1 MSQDPSARRAAIRRL
16 FEARSIAVVG
26 ASADLRK
33 LSAWPLNSLRVLGYR
48 GQAYAVNPAREEVL
62 GWPSVKR
69 VQDLPD
75 GVDAALIVLPAAAAL
90 EAAEACAARGIKA
103 LCVVAQGFG
112 EAGEEGRRM
121 EARLCALAAEH
132 GLAVCGPNSN
142 GLSNVRAGYA
152 LSFAP
157 ILQIPGKAK
166 PGDVAIVSQSG
177 GMVSTLIHKLGECGL
192 GISKTVT
199 CGNEAV
205 LVLADYLDMLADDDE
220 TSVIVVFLET
230 IRDASRLR
238 AALARCR
245 ANGKRVVA
253 LKIGESESGQ
263 RATVS
268 HTGAIAGSYRNT
280 LAFLRAQGVQ
290 VAEDLDTL
298 AALAACGAARITP
311 AQARGK
317 MAVLSISGGFA
328 ALAADAAAR
337 LAMPLAMPSD
347 AAAPELAAL
356 ENQSLP
362 INPYDIAG
370 RNAVISP
377 ALEIFRRDGFGL
389 SLMGLGV
396 LYENV
401 RKPILAVLAQQSA
414 RGQAGLV
421 VSPHL
426 DEEDRQAA
434 RAAGLVT
441 VPDHMPLL
449 RALREIAD
457 ARDAAADIAL
467 DGGEEGALLDEAA
480 SKAILAEAGIAVP
493 RGGGLDVAETLRP
506 PLALKGLSRRI
517 AHKSEHGLVALNL
530 AHGDALRDAAARMRD
545 RLATLDP
552 DSPGLL
558 VEEMVPPGA
567 LEAFAG
573 VQRDPVVGP
582 VLVAGAGGVLAELL
596 DDAVVL
602 ALPCSAQDLDR
613 ALSGTKLDRL
623 LSGYRGRSFDRAGFI
638 EALLRLADLA
648 LSRPDIAAVDV
659 NPLFVLPDRG
669 GIVAADAKVFLRG
682 RG

>member
-1 MSQDPSARRAAIRRL
+1 MSADPSDRNVAIRRL
-16 FEARSIAVVG
+16 FEARTIAVVG

-33 LSAWPLNSLRVLGYR
+33 LSAWPLNSLRVLGYQGR
-48 GQAYAVNPAREEVL
+48 AFAVNPARDEVL

-90 EAAEACAARGIKA
+90 EAAEACAERGIRA

-112 EAGEEGRRM
+112 EAGEEGRRL
-121 EARLCALAAEH
+121 EARLCALAEQY

-157 ILQIPGKAK
+157 ILQIPGKVK

-205 LVLADYLDMLADDDE
+205 LVLADYVDMLAEDAE
-220 TSVIVVFLET
+220 TSTIVVFLET
-230 IRDASRLR
+230 IRAAAKLR

-245 ANGKRVVA
+245 SAGKRVVA
-253 LKIGESESGQ
+253 LKIGESEGGQ

-290 VAEDLDTL
+290 VAEDLDML
-298 AALAACGAARITP
+298 AALAACGAAGIAP

-317 MAVLSISGGFA
+317 LAVLSISGGFA

-337 LAMPLAMPSD
+337 LGMPLAMPSG
-347 AAAPELAAL
+347 AAAAELAAL

-362 INPYDIAG
+362 INPYDVAG
-370 RNAVISP
+370 QNAVIGP
-377 ALEIFRRDGFGL
+377 TLEIFRRDGFGL

-401 RKPILAVLAQQSA
+401 RKPILAVLAQQA
-414 RGQAGLV
+414 ALGQAGLV

-441 VPDHMPLL
+441 VPDHLPLL
-449 RALREIAD
+449 RALREIAE
-457 ARDAAADIAL
+457 ARSPAGEVELA
-467 DGGEEGALLDEAA
+467 GGAEGALMDEAA
-480 SKAILAEAGIAVP
+480 SKAILAQAGIAVP
-493 RGGGLDVAETLRP
+493 RGGGLEIAPSLRA

-530 AHGDALRDAAARMRD
+530 APGDALMAEAARMRD
-545 RLATLDP
+545 RLAALDP
-552 DSPGLL
+552 DSPGLM
-558 VEEMVPPGA
+558 VEEMVPQGA

-573 VQRDPVVGP
+573 VQRDAVVGP

-596 DDAVVL
+596 DDTVVI
-602 ALPCSAQDLDR
+602 ALPCTAEDLDR
-613 ALSGTKLDRL
+613 ALALTKLDRL
-623 LSGYRGRSFDRAGFI
+623 LSGYRGRSYDRAGLLA
-638 EALLRLADLA
+638 ALLRLAELA
-648 LSRPDIAAVDV
+648 LARPDIAAIDV
-659 NPLFVLPDRG
+659 NPLFVMPDAG
-669 GIVAADAKVFLRG
+669 GVVAADAKVFLRE